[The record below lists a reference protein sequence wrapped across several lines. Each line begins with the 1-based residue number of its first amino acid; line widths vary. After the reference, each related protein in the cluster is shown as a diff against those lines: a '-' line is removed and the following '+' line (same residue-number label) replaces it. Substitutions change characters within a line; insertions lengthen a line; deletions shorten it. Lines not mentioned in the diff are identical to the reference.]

1 MAKELLQSLMDGGSW
16 NASDRSTISGH
27 GKSSGESAFIDDLKP
42 GGREQS

>member
-1 MAKELLQSLMDGGSW
+1 MDDGRWG
-16 NASDRSTISGH
+16 ASDRSSISGH